1 MVKEGVMWM
10 TIAVGW
16 KTYFIVR
23 VKGMK
28 MSGVDEY
35 NIIRGEE
42 GIESPGSQP
51 TQSYEFNPGCCS
63 KVYFRHFL
71 VECHVRAHLE
81 QQPLCLLDSRQIIY
95 T

>member
-1 MVKEGVMWM
+1 M

-35 NIIRGEE
+35 YKKKEYY
-42 GIESPGSQP
+42 
-51 TQSYEFNPGCCS
+51 TF
-63 KVYFRHFL
+63 
-71 VECHVRAHLE
+71 
-81 QQPLCLLDSRQIIY
+81 QIN
-95 T
+95 

>member
-23 VKGMK
+23 VNE

-35 NIIRGEE
+35 YSLETE
-42 GIESPGSQP
+42 GPLTIGRSTNGLRTYDIVRPAGKIKTRSYSGSPHSA
-51 TQSYEFNPGCCS
+51 E
-63 KVYFRHFL
+63 
-71 VECHVRAHLE
+71 
-81 QQPLCLLDSRQIIY
+81 D
-95 T
+95 

>member
-28 MSGVDEY
+28 MSGVDEFY
-35 NIIRGEE
+35 YEE
-42 GIESPGSQP
+42 KKE
-51 TQSYEFNPGCCS
+51 
-63 KVYFRHFL
+63 
-71 VECHVRAHLE
+71 
-81 QQPLCLLDSRQIIY
+81 
-95 T
+95 

>member
-16 KTYFIVR
+16 KTYLIVR

-35 NIIRGEE
+35 ILGEE
-42 GIESPGSQP
+42 GNRV
-51 TQSYEFNPGCCS
+51 TWVATHA
-63 KVYFRHFL
+63 KLRV
-71 VECHVRAHLE
+71 
-81 QQPLCLLDSRQIIY
+81 
-95 T
+95 